1 MLDEHQNKTNQ
12 KKSEGIGLGETK
24 QNKKSQEKNEKE
36 EPENWKENIPVP
48 KFPKYIW
55 SCWE

>member
-1 MLDEHQNKTNQ
+1 MNTKTKQ
-12 KKSEGIGLGETK
+12 TKKKSEGIGLGETK